1 MARPAT
7 SSVGRGRTRSA
18 RAPTDAGDATAQPRG
33 VTRTVAL
40 RVLWPGRET
49 ASRNVA
55 RAPPERTTCRPAA
68 LDRASPSPAARPGAT
83 LCFSGLEVL
92 PATDARDVSVQR
104 TGRSAPGPCAET
116 RHAAPCAARTPAR
129 RRCALTNRT
138 ARVPSAVRA
147 CCTGVAS
154 SGRQLAMKRAR
165 AAGGIGP
172 KIAIPLPTRIGKST
186 SCDHPAPSVTVT
198 LTTSP
203 EVS

>member
-7 SSVGRGRTRSA
+7 SSVGRERTRSA
-18 RAPTDAGDATAQPRG
+18 RAPTDAGDATAQPRS
-33 VTRTVAL
+33 VTRTVAR

-68 LDRASPSPAARPGAT
+68 LDRASPAPPRVP
-83 LCFSGLEVL
+83 V
-92 PATDARDVSVQR
+92 P
-104 TGRSAPGPCAET
+104 RSASAGWRSCRRPTRATSACSAPAGQRQDAAPRRGTQRLARRVHPRGADAPDEPHRARAERGPCLL
-116 RHAAPCAARTPAR
+116 HR
-129 RRCALTNRT
+129 R
-138 ARVPSAVRA
+138 
-147 CCTGVAS
+147 AS
-154 SGRQLAMKRAR
+154 SGRQLAIKRAR

-172 KIAIPLPTRIGKST
+172 KIAIPLPSRIGKST